1 MSIKDQIVSNLE
13 QIRPALQ
20 RDGGDVEYVDYD
32 VDNGILKVRLMGSCR
47 GCPYSQMTLSNGIKR
62 ALQQNFPDLK
72 DVVSVQ

>member
-32 VDNGILKVRLMGSCR
+32 VGLDGRFLMIEPEKDDES
-47 GCPYSQMTLSNGIKR
+47 S
-62 ALQQNFPDLK
+62 
-72 DVVSVQ
+72 DVVVVFNWFEELKRKFSEN

>member
-1 MSIKDQIVSNLE
+1 MSIKDQIVTNLE

-32 VDNGILKVRLMGSCR
+32 VDSGILKVRLMGSCK

-72 DVVSVQ
+72 DVVSV